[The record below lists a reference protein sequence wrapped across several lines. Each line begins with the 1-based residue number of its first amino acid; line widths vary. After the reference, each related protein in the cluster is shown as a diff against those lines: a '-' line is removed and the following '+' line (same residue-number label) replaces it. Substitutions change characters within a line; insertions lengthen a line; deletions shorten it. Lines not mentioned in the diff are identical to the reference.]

1 MAFKQRL
8 RKYLIMGSQ
17 NGTRSPVDIL
27 TEAIAGGITV
37 FQFRE
42 KGKDALTGQA
52 KFDLARQLREICQQN
67 NVLFIVNDD
76 VDLVD
81 PLNADGIHVGQDDT
95 PVKEVRAR
103 FPNKVIGLSV
113 SNQQEVRQSPLD
125 LVDYLGAGPV
135 FATTTK
141 PDAKQPVGT
150 DWIKTLR
157 TSLPHLPLVGIGGIT
172 VENAHSVIEAGA
184 DGVSVISAIT
194 EAEHI
199 QAAVRQL

>member
-1 MAFKQRL
+1 MTLKQQL

-27 TEAIAGGITV
+27 TEAIAGGITA

-42 KGKDALTGQA
+42 KGKHALTGQA
-52 KFDLARQLREICQQN
+52 KLDLARQLREICRQN

-76 VDLVD
+76 VDLVN
-81 PLNADGIHVGQDDT
+81 PLNADGIHIGQDDR
-95 PVKEVRAR
+95 PVEEVRKR
-103 FPNKVIGLSV
+103 FPSKVIGLSV
-113 SNQQEVRQSPLD
+113 SNQQEVGQSPLD

-135 FATTTK
+135 FATITK

-150 DWIKTLR
+150 EWIKTLR
-157 TSLPHLPLVGIGGIT
+157 KSFPHLPLVGIGGIT
-172 VENAHSVIEAGA
+172 TENAHSVIEAGA

-194 EAEHI
+194 EAKHI